1 MKGERIMKKAHGA
14 ILMLVSFVVCLL
26 AGCGSAGSGNSASQI
41 KMGSLTAVNL
51 TSEEF
56 SASLRNRSYAVQLTA
71 GQGGAAFEYSDDF
84 RDRLEGAEITAV
96 YYDTLSAMQMA
107 LQTGE
112 IEAFAISKTVADY
125 LCVRNDAFDNA
136 VPVTK
141 EGDRADPFLVSYSMM
156 LMAENEPLRDEI
168 EQVIAD
174 MKSDGT
180 LNRLSS
186 DQIYGLTKDTE
197 PAASSFTPVDGG
209 ETIRVAVTGD
219 LPPMD
224 YIAADGTPAGFNT
237 ALLAELGTRLGKNI
251 ELVSV
256 DAGARASALAGGV
269 VDVVFWARTVTQEGG
284 EADELSRL
292 DVPEGTILTEP
303 YFTDMAAIVFAA
315 D

>member
-1 MKGERIMKKAHGA
+1 MKRSSIA
-14 ILMLVSFVVCLL
+14 ILLVMAFAVCFL
-26 AGCGSAGSGNSASQI
+26 AGCGSAGSKDSTSHI

-56 SASLRNRSYAVQLTA
+56 SASLQNRSYAVQLTA

-96 YYDTLSAMQMA
+96 YYDTLSSMMMA

-112 IEAFAISKTVADY
+112 IEVFAISKTAADY
-125 LCVRNDAFDNA
+125 LCAQNEAFDNA

-141 EGDRADPFLVSYSMM
+141 DGDRADPFYVSYSMM
-156 LMAENEPLRDEI
+156 LMSENASLCAEI

-186 DQIYGLTKDTE
+186 DQIYGLTHGTE
-197 PAASSFTPVDGG
+197 PEAVSFDAFDGG

-224 YIAADGTPAGFNT
+224 YISANGTPAGFNT
-237 ALLAELGTRLGKNI
+237 ALLAEMGSRLGKNI

-269 VDVVFWARTVTQEGG
+269 VDVVFWARTVTQEGN
-284 EADELSRL
+284 EADELARM
-292 DVPEGTILTEP
+292 DVPEGAILTEP
-303 YFTDMAAIVFAA
+303 YFTDMAAVVFAA